1 MQTMILSTGAA
12 IPPIIKTN
20 RDFAINQF
28 FDKHQQPILDPPL
41 EVTEK
46 FEAITGIRERRY
58 APSDV
63 MTSDLALDAARQ
75 AVDRA
80 GIDPETLDFILV
92 ANNFGDVQKHT
103 IQSDFLPA
111 IAARV
116 KHDLRIRN
124 PECIVFDLV
133 IGCPGWIQT
142 MIQADLMIRCGE
154 AKRGL
159 VIGAETL
166 SRVVDVHDRDS
177 MIFADGAGA
186 VLIEGQEVANGRG
199 ILAHKAVSHTLE
211 EAYYLYLGRS
221 NFPESD
227 SRVRYIK
234 MDGRK
239 IYEYAL
245 SQVPKAMKA
254 ALDKSG
260 RDISEL
266 KMIFIHQANEK
277 MDEAIIKR
285 FYKLYNMPEVPA
297 GVVPMNIHELGNSS
311 VATVPTLF
319 HQVLDGAIPGHSL
332 EAGDLIMFAS
342 VGAGMHINAMIY
354 GM

>member
-1 MQTMILSTGAA
+1 MRTIIRSTGAA
-12 IPPIIKTN
+12 IPAIVKTN

-28 FDKHQQPILDPPL
+28 FDKHQHPIVDPPL
-41 EVTEK
+41 VVTEK

-75 AVDRA
+75 AIEGA
-80 GIDPETLDFILV
+80 GVDPETLDFILV

-103 IQSDFLPA
+103 IQTDFLPA
-111 IAARV
+111 ISARV

-124 PECIVFDLV
+124 PDCIVFDLV

-154 AKRGL
+154 ARRGL

-166 SRVVDVHDRDS
+166 SRVVDIHDRDS
-177 MIFADGAGA
+177 MIYADGAGA
-186 VLIEGQEVANGRG
+186 ALVEGQAVSDDRG
-199 ILAHKAVSHTLE
+199 ILAHKAVSHTLD

-227 SRVRYIK
+227 SRVRYLK

-266 KMIFIHQANEK
+266 KKIFIHQANEK

-285 FYKLYNMPEVPA
+285 FYRLYGMPDAPA

-319 HQVLDGAIPGHSL
+319 HQVLEGAIPGYEL
-332 EAGDLIMFAS
+332 KDGDLIMFAS

-354 GM
+354 RM